1 MNGSQSVSVW
11 YSEQDRR
18 RLEEAAALA
27 GYRHLSKY
35 IRDKSLSRRDPG
47 ELGRDSL
54 DAWAEREELAER
66 LADIERSQRSASALL
81 AILLFLVRNRATAGE
96 MHQLFLA
103 CEKSTEPGDLLAAAL
118 PELAPLLGRFLQHS

>member
-54 DAWAEREELAER
+54 DAWAEREELAGR

-81 AILLFLVRNRATAGE
+81 AMLLFLVRNRATAGE

-103 CEKSTEPGDLLAAAL
+103 CEKSTEPGDVLAAAL
-118 PELAPLLGRFLQHS
+118 PELAPLLGRFLQDS

>member
-11 YSEQDRR
+11 YTEQERR

-27 GYRHLSKY
+27 GYKHLSKY
-35 IRDKSLSRRDPG
+35 IRDKSLNRRDPS

-54 DAWAEREELAER
+54 DAWAERQELAGR
-66 LADIERSQRSASALL
+66 LADIERSHRSASALL
-81 AILLFLVRNRATAGE
+81 AMLLFLVRKKATSAE

-103 CEKSTEPGDLLAAAL
+103 CEKSTEPGEVLAAAL
-118 PELAPLLGRFLQHS
+118 PELSTLLTRFLQDS